1 VFHRDSK
8 LSRSLE
14 DYLEAIFNL
23 SEQGSPA
30 RVKDIAKNMQVTMPS
45 VNGAVR
51 SLASKG
57 LVEHKPYESIA
68 LTTEGTRKARGIAD
82 RHAAV
87 KQFLVDV
94 LRIDPSDAETE
105 ACGLEHA
112 IREDTLERL
121 VAFVRDFRGDVDTA
135 CEIDDT
141 IIESIDED
149 SLPTCEFVP
158 ETETTLDQLCPGR
171 FGTILSLAGRGVYRK
186 RLMEMGLGPGADFE
200 VLRIA
205 PLGDPVEVKV
215 RGYLLSLRK
224 SEAALI
230 NVRILEELKAENPV
244 KSGK

>member
-1 VFHRDSK
+1 MFHRDSK

-14 DYLEAIFNL
+14 DYLEAIYNL
-23 SEQGSPA
+23 SEIGVSA
-30 RVKDIAKNMQVTMPS
+30 RVKDIARNMQVTMPS
-45 VNGAVR
+45 VTGAVR
-51 SLASKG
+51 SLASRG
-57 LVEHKPYESIA
+57 LVEHKPYESVA
-68 LTTEGTRKARGIAD
+68 LTAEGTLKARGIAD
-82 RHAAV
+82 RHAGV

-94 LRIDPSDAETE
+94 LGIDPADAESE

-121 VAFVRDFRGDVDTA
+121 VAFVQDFRGSNGHDS
-135 CEIDDT
+135 
-141 IIESIDED
+141 ESIDDEI
-149 SLPTCEFVP
+149 LPVCEFVP
-158 ETETTLDQLCPGR
+158 DTTTTLDQLCPGKS
-171 FGTILSLAGRGVYRK
+171 GTILSLAGRGVYRK

-230 NVRILEELKAENPV
+230 NVRISAE
-244 KSGK
+244 S

>member
-1 VFHRDSK
+1 MFHRDSK

-23 SEQGSPA
+23 SEKGFPA

-51 SLASKG
+51 SLAAKG
-57 LVEHKPYESIA
+57 LVEHNSYESIA

-94 LRIDPSDAETE
+94 LRIDPADAETE

-121 VAFVRDFRGDVDTA
+121 VAFVRDFRGNGDTA

-141 IIESIDED
+141 LIDSIDED
-149 SLPTCEFVP
+149 LPTCEFVP

-171 FGTILSLAGRGVYRK
+171 SGTIMSLSGRGVYRK

-230 NVRILEELKAENPV
+230 NVRIGE
-244 KSGK
+244 G

>member
-1 VFHRDSK
+1 MFHRDSK

-23 SEQGSPA
+23 SEQGVPA

-68 LTTEGTRKARGIAD
+68 LTPEGTRKARGIAD

-94 LRIDPSDAETE
+94 LRIDPADAETE

-121 VAFVRDFRGDVDTA
+121 VAFVRDFRGNGDTA

-141 IIESIDED
+141 LIDSIDED
-149 SLPTCEFVP
+149 LPTCEFVP
-158 ETETTLDQLCPGR
+158 DTETTLDQLCPGR
-171 FGTILSLAGRGVYRK
+171 CGTILSLAGRGVYRK

-230 NVRILEELKAENPV
+230 NVRILE
-244 KSGK
+244 

>member
-1 VFHRDSK
+1 
-8 LSRSLE
+8 LE

-23 SEQGSPA
+23 SEQGVPA

-68 LTTEGTRKARGIAD
+68 LTQEGTRKARGIAD

-94 LRIDPSDAETE
+94 LRIDPADAETE

-121 VAFVRDFRGDVDTA
+121 VAFVRDFRGNGDTA

-141 IIESIDED
+141 LIDSIDED
-149 SLPTCEFVP
+149 LPTCEFVP

-171 FGTILSLAGRGVYRK
+171 SGTIISLAGRGVYRK

-230 NVRILEELKAENPV
+230 NVRILE
-244 KSGK
+244 